1 MRKSFSRKLALTY
14 GLLFLLVFIGT
25 YFYSSK
31 VIENRVTGQLEESL
45 TVQAKLLRHIL
56 TPLLIETN
64 DQSKLGEL
72 VRELGKEERVRLTVI
87 DPGGVVLAD
96 SEIESEKLGEVE
108 NHKMRPEIQ
117 EAFTGNIGKSVRY
130 SMTLNTKM
138 LYMAFPTTNDQETV
152 IAVLR
157 LALPLNTVHEM
168 LRDAGHPLLAGSG
181 AGILFVLILSF
192 FLNHSVSKKV
202 TKLTEAAKYYSEGDF
217 TRRVHVSSGDELEI
231 LAKAMN
237 QMAFTIKERISEI
250 ESERAKFSAILA
262 NMAEGVIAIDCSGKI
277 LIVNPSA
284 ERIFNIQSQDA
295 RGRGL
300 IEVIRNK
307 KIDEIM
313 MEAIKVQSLVST
325 EIEIPQSENKFLKV
339 SALGLSKEEGSVAG
353 ILVISDISEI
363 RKLENVRR
371 EFVANV
377 SHELRTP
384 LTSIKG
390 FIETLL
396 GGALSDGERSKEF
409 LKMMEEDTA
418 RLTRLI
424 DDLLELSKIESKEAD
439 LKTELLVLSQE
450 MEKVILAFELQFKEK
465 KIYFEN
471 RISENQTIKV
481 FANRDGLKQVLVNL
495 IDNAIKYNKENGK
508 IFIWAEQKKKDI
520 EIFVEDTGCGIPE
533 GAIARVF
540 ERFYRVDRARSRG
553 LGGTGLGLSIVKHIV
568 EAHGGKVSCQSELGK
583 GSVFSFTLPVA

>member
-1 MRKSFSRKLALTY
+1 MQFIRKSFSRKLALTY

-72 VRELGKEERVRLTVI
+72 VRELGKEESVRLTVI

-307 KIDEIM
+307 KIDEIIM
-313 MEAIKVQSLVST
+313 KAIKVQSLVST

-363 RKLENVRR
+363 RKLENMRR

-390 FIETLL
+390 FVETLL
-396 GGALSDGERSKEF
+396 GCALNDRPQSEAF
-409 LKMMEEDTA
+409 LKIMEEDA
-418 RLTRLI
+418 NRLTRLI
-424 DDLLELSKIESKEAD
+424 DNLLELSKIESKEIP
-439 LKTELLVLSQE
+439 LRLEQINLGELINQILIHFKKRLS
-450 MEKVILAFELQFKEK
+450 EKQLTA
-465 KIYFEN
+465 EN
-471 RISENQTIKV
+471 RLDKNAARSV
-481 FANRDGLKQVLVNL
+481 LADRDKLKQVLLNL
-495 IDNAIKYNKENGK
+495 TDNAVKFNRDGGK
-508 IFIWAEQKKKDI
+508 I
-520 EIFVEDTGCGIPE
+520 IFSASPTPGGQIKISVEDTGTGIPDKI
-533 GAIARVF
+533 IARVF
-540 ERFYRVDRARSRG
+540 ERFFRADKAR
-553 LGGTGLGLSIVKHIV
+553 
-568 EAHGGKVSCQSELGK
+568 
-583 GSVFSFTLPVA
+583 